1 MTHPSK
7 VRQEVF
13 VSLVTETFD
22 PDINGVAMTLAQ
34 LHASLLAS
42 GHRVQV
48 VCPRGDVPRDLPDC
62 LEVPGLALPFY
73 KAVRFGFPMWGRL
86 LRQWR
91 TERPDLVH
99 IATEGP
105 LGFAALQAARRLG
118 IPVTSSLH
126 TNFHTYMSHYRLG
139 WLTRPVMAYLRWF
152 HNRTTLTF
160 IPTDQ
165 QASVLTAMKFE
176 RLVVLGRGVDTQL
189 FSPEHRDENLRREWL
204 RGLEPASDEEWLVA
218 LHVGRLAAEK
228 NLDLLVTSLT
238 AMRASRPNLVAVVV
252 GDGPERARLER
263 ALPWV
268 AFVGMKRGES
278 LARHYASSDLFVF
291 PSKSETFGNVVLEAM
306 ASGLSC
312 ISFNYAAGSRLIQD
326 GISGYLVDWDDDEG
340 FVQTAVDAVMKQ
352 QAGIGQEA
360 RQTATEFDWG
370 LITRLFEHHLLTVL
384 ESSGAHGQGSAET
397 PTQQA
402 ERRQGKTG
410 G

>member
-1 MTHPSK
+1 MIHPSI
-7 VRQEVF
+7 VRPEVF

-42 GHRVQV
+42 GHHVQV
-48 VCPRGDVPRDLPDC
+48 ICPRADEPRDLPDC
-62 LEVPGLALPFY
+62 LEVPGVALPFY
-73 KAVRFGFPMWGRL
+73 KAVRFGFPMRGRL
-86 LRQWR
+86 LRNWR
-91 TERPDLVH
+91 AQRPDLVH

-105 LGFAALQAARRLG
+105 LGLAALQAARRLG

-126 TNFHTYMSHYRLG
+126 TNFHTYMAHYRLG

-152 HNRTTLTF
+152 HNRTALTF

-165 QASVLTAMKFE
+165 QASVLAAMQFE
-176 RLVVLGRGVDTQL
+176 RLVVLGRGVDTKL
-189 FSPEHRDENLRREWL
+189 FTPTRRDEGLRQEW
-204 RGLEPASDEEWLVA
+204 RRNVAQVSDNDALVA

-228 NLDLLVTSLT
+228 NLDLLVTSLE
-238 AMRASRPNLVAVVV
+238 AMRATRPDLLAVVV

-268 AFVGMKRGES
+268 RFVGMKRGEV
-278 LARHYASSDLFVF
+278 LARHYASADLFVF

-340 FVQTAVDAVMKQ
+340 FVRTSVDATIKR
-352 QAGIGQEA
+352 QAEMGEQA
-360 RQTATEFDWG
+360 RKTAAEFDWG
-370 LITRLFEHHLLTVL
+370 LITRSFEHHLLMVL
-384 ESSGAHGQGSAET
+384 ESNGSPVLIPEAQVE
-397 PTQQA
+397 PQHS
-402 ERRQGKTG
+402 GKTG